1 MDADRRRRSGGGRV
15 RVRGV
20 GDIGVPAVRVRWRR
34 IPRSCS
40 SPTPA
45 SRRRRPFWFLA
56 CRYLVS
62 CPRDSL
68 TKALD
73 GGEDLV
79 SGLSPDKGLGV
90 AVLHVDVVAEGALQ
104 FEGAAMGAATKLPV
118 GEL

>member
-1 MDADRRRRSGGGRV
+1 M
-15 RVRGV
+15 
-20 GDIGVPAVRVRWRR
+20 
-34 IPRSCS
+34 
-40 SPTPA
+40 
-45 SRRRRPFWFLA
+45 
-56 CRYLVS
+56 S

-118 GEL
+118 GELGEEALDLMIQDAPLGVKWT